1 MTSIA
6 PNDPERERKLKLWA
20 WAVIGGAAVLGL
32 AATLYSAFSPEP
44 GEGEVAKATLPASP
58 AANDDPPAAP
68 TTPAPMPMNTGPL
81 VESTQAPEVD
91 TTKRPTVK
99 LVFSVVPAVKA
110 TVTWGKHR
118 LGTVSPRAPLIV
130 ERPRDS
136 GPLDIV
142 VRSPGFLPVHTRAYT
157 FNDAVV
163 DVRLTPL
170 AKKDTLYG
178 YRAPLPVDGG
188 APPPQP

>member
-1 MTSIA
+1 MSSLA
-6 PNDPERERKLKLWA
+6 PNDPERERKLKLWG
-20 WAVIGGAAVLGL
+20 WAAIGGAATLGL
-32 AATLYSAFSPEP
+32 GVTLYSALMPEP
-44 GEGEVAKATLPASP
+44 GEADVAKVTLPAST
-58 AANDDPPAAP
+58 AQEQPPAAP
-68 TTPAPMPMNTGPL
+68 EAPAPMPMHTGPL
-81 VESTQAPEVD
+81 VESTQVPEVGV
-91 TTKRPTVK
+91 TAERPTVK
-99 LVFSVVPAVKA
+99 LVFSTVPAVKA
-110 TVTWGKHR
+110 TVVWGKHR
-118 LGTVSPRAPLIV
+118 LGTISPRAPLIV

-178 YRAPLPVDGG
+178 YRAPLPTDAG
-188 APPPQP
+188 APPLP